1 MQFIAHILFHTY
13 TIHGQNNDETATFRL
28 QPILNT
34 RKCKI
39 LINKKNAN
47 IMKEFDTF
55 HCLLLLLTLA
65 LTGRQ
70 F

>member
-1 MQFIAHILFHTY
+1 MQLKNDIFHTY
-13 TIHGQNNDETATFRL
+13 TIHGQNNDETATFIL

-39 LINKKNAN
+39 LIKKKNAN

-65 LTGRQ
+65 LTRRQ